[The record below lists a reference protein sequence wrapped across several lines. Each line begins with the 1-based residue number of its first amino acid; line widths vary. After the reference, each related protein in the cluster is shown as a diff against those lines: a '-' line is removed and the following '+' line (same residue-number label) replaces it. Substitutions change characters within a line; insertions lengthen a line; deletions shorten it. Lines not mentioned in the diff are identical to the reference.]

1 VRFYHIM
8 GTMLLLAFRE
18 HREFLAANAH
28 EAADLAALIS
38 GYVDL
43 AARRN
48 GRRNC
53 IRTAELPVA
62 K

>member
-1 VRFYHIM
+1 M
-8 GTMLLLAFRE
+8 GGLRKFRE

-43 AARRN
+43 TERRN
-48 GRRNC
+48 GRRNY
-53 IRTAELPVA
+53 IRTELPVA